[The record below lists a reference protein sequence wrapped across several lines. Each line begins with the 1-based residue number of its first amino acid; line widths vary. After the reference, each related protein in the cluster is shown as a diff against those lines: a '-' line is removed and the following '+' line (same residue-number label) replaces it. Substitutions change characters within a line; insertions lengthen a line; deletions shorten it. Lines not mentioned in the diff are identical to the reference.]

1 MKRAVLFLLIATA
14 FSGLQAQKPTLT
26 GYIKD
31 MQGLYYLENPLVLT
45 TGKTF
50 QSTTYNQFHNRLNLE
65 CHAASN
71 LRLELGVRNRITA
84 GKMVG
89 DIPGYAA
96 LFEADNGL
104 VDLSWNLVEK
114 ENWFMNTSIDRFY
127 LDYTWKNLQMRAGRQ
142 RINWGINLVWNPN
155 DLFNAFS
162 YIDFDYEERP
172 GSDAVLFTWYTSG
185 TSSLDLAMKNDSS
198 GNTTIAARYLFN
210 FHDYD
215 IQFIGGKNGDDF
227 VLGGGWSGNV
237 GDVSL
242 RGEGSFFT
250 PLSGKEA
257 ISKTAFSA
265 TLSADYTFKNSL
277 FIHTA
282 VLFNSSGSTESGNGI
297 SLLNPNF
304 NLSAKNLSVGKYELF
319 GQISYPV
326 NPILNVNFAGMLNP
340 SDGSSYLGPTATISL
355 HDNLELMLTAQLM
368 LGETGSEYG
377 FMGNTYAGFGRLRWS
392 F

>member
-1 MKRAVLFLLIATA
+1 MKRIVLFFLMITA
-14 FSGLQAQKPTLT
+14 LFGLQAQKVTLS

-31 MQGLYYLENPLVLT
+31 MQGLYYLENPLILT
-45 TGKTF
+45 SRKTF
-50 QSTTYNQFHNRLNLE
+50 QSTTYNQFHNRINLE
-65 CHAASN
+65 WQVASN
-71 LRLELGVRNRITA
+71 LRMELGVRNRITA
-84 GKMVG
+84 GKLVG

-104 VDLSWNLVEK
+104 IDLSWNLAEK
-114 ENWFMNTSIDRFY
+114 QNWFMNTSIDRFY
-127 LDYTWKNLQMRAGRQ
+127 IDYTLKNFQLRAGRQ

-172 GSDAVLFTWYTSG
+172 GSDAILFTWYSSG
-185 TSSLDLAMKNDSS
+185 SSSLDLAMKSDSS
-198 GNTTIAARYLFN
+198 GNHTIAARYLFN

-227 VLGGGWSGNV
+227 VLGGGWSGSIK
-237 GDVSL
+237 DVSF
-242 RGEGSFFT
+242 RGEGSLFT
-250 PLSGKEA
+250 PLYGKVK
-257 ISKTAFSA
+257 SSNTSVSA
-265 TLSADYTFKNSL
+265 TISADYTFKNSL
-277 FIHTA
+277 FIHSA
-282 VLFNSSGSTESGNGI
+282 FLFNSSGSTKPGNGI
-297 SLLNPNF
+297 SLLNPNN
-304 NLSAKNLSVGKYELF
+304 NLSAKNLSVGKYEVF

-326 NPILNVNFAGMLNP
+326 NPIFAINLAGMLNP

-355 HDNLELMLTAQLM
+355 QDNLELMLTAQLM

-377 FMGNTYAGFGRLRWS
+377 NMGNMYAGFGRLRWS